1 MATKRFANVP
11 ADKQAAMERC
21 VLDVKKRSGLPK
33 DRAIAVCYSSVV
45 GGKDLEYLIDKELSL
60 NAKERRKQRRL
71 EDRRLNRAMT
81 KQENG
86 EPLSLD
92 DMRILAEDEPLDQ
105 SVSQEEAAAEIAAA
119 LTGKDL
125 DSQPIRA
132 ADPGDIM
139 SFVRPTT
146 TMAKDVVAPAGPLTA
161 VIDDK
166 MYHYPEEAHSSHNP
180 DLPANGATTF
190 DELDSYRDALHEARA
205 IRDVT
210 GDFEMLVGNVLAKSE
225 PGELGDRIVSLGEE
239 MKTRLENPPEEKS
252 AQDSGFLS
260 KIKEAL
266 QKAKI
271 TRASINDLPDSDFA
285 YIEPGG
291 KKDEDGRTV
300 PRSLR
305 HYPIHDAAHVRNA
318 LARASQQMNRGGKS
332 AEIARKAMPKIKT
345 AAKKMD
351 IGAPAEGKSSGFR
364 VEKALDGSWRWFGWV
379 SNKFRDRDAPAEPK
393 FGGQILSEAAHKE
406 FVEWA
411 TADPKRMPELWPWHT
426 KEGAHDLPADW
437 MDYADGFLMMSGA
450 LTAKEA
456 ERVQQLAA
464 KHDLAMSHGLI
475 NFDYDKKNGVI
486 RKYRT
491 FEASYL
497 PREHAANEWTDIE
510 TLQKEIADMGFNPA
524 RRGFLVEAL
533 GEERVKKLES
543 ETEGRGKA
551 LEGLGVEYK
560 ALSDTLERLADDGGD
575 EEEGAGA
582 GDGPGDLKAV
592 PTVDQIAAAVAQKL
606 ELKELSELLKD
617 QSQTILAMGKAL
629 TALAKSDDEKVA
641 EAMRP
646 RADAKAFVPIWSKR
660 LSQSEETKVDETKD
674 KELTDTKPGPSKQ
687 SWITET
693 FGPPQSEAAA
703 IPR

>member
-1 MATKRFANVP
+1 MRT
-11 ADKQAAMERC
+11 
-21 VLDVKKRSGLPK
+21 
-33 DRAIAVCYSSVV
+33 IA
-45 GGKDLEYLIDKELSL
+45 E
-60 NAKERRKQRRL
+60 
-71 EDRRLNRAMT
+71 ED
-81 KQENG
+81 
-86 EPLSLD
+86 
-92 DMRILAEDEPLDQ
+92 PLDQ
-105 SVSQEEAAAEIAAA
+105 SVSQEQAAAEIAAA
-119 LTGKDL
+119 LTGKDFDGQL
-125 DSQPIRA
+125 IRV
-132 ADPGDIM
+132 ADPGDLID
-139 SFVRPTT
+139 FKRPITT
-146 TMAKDVVAPAGPLTA
+146 TQSSTEAISTVTNPVDTTQPVSEP
-161 VIDDK
+161 DEK
-166 MYHYPEEAHSSHNP
+166 MIHYPDEGMSHNP

-190 DELDSYRDALHEARA
+190 DELDSYREALHEARA

-239 MKTRLENPPEEKS
+239 MKTRLENPPEEKAS
-252 AQDSGFLS
+252 EEIGFVAR
-260 KIKEAL
+260 IKEAL

-271 TRASINDLPDSDFA
+271 TR
-285 YIEPGG
+285 
-291 KKDEDGRTV
+291 
-300 PRSLR
+300 
-305 HYPIHDAAHVRNA
+305 
-318 LARASQQMNRGGKS
+318 
-332 AEIARKAMPKIKT
+332 T

-351 IGAPAEGKSSGFR
+351 IGAPAAGKSSGFR

-379 SNKFRDRDAPAEPK
+379 SNKFRDRDKPAEPK
-393 FGGQILSEAAHKE
+393 LGGQILSEAAHKE

-437 MDYADGFLMMSGA
+437 IDYADGFLMMSGA

-560 ALSDTLERLADDGGD
+560 ELSDTLERLADDGGD

-646 RADAKAFVPIWSKR
+646 RADAKEFVPIWSRR

-674 KELTDTKPGPSKQ
+674 KELAETKPGPSKQ

>member
-45 GGKDLEYLIDKELSL
+45 GGKDLEQLIDKELSL
-60 NAKERRKQRRL
+60 NAKERRKQRRI
-71 EDRRLNRAMT
+71 EDRKLDRALL
-81 KQENG
+81 KQESG
-86 EPLSLD
+86 APLSLD
-92 DMRILAEDEPLDQ
+92 EMRTIAEEDPLDQ
-105 SVSQEEAAAEIAAA
+105 NVSREQAAAEIAAA

-125 DSQPIRA
+125 DDQSVQVS
-132 ADPGDIM
+132 DPGDIM
-139 SFVRPTT
+139 SFQRAVVPVT
-146 TMAKDVVAPAGPLTA
+146 KDAVAPAGPLTT

-239 MKTRLENPPEEKS
+239 MKTRLENPPEEK
-252 AQDSGFLS
+252 ATEEVGFLAR
-260 KIKEAL
+260 IKEAL

-271 TRASINDLPDSDFA
+271 TRAA
-285 YIEPGG
+285 V
-291 KKDEDGRTV
+291 KKTDIGT
-300 PRSLR
+300 
-305 HYPIHDAAHVRNA
+305 
-318 LARASQQMNRGGKS
+318 S
-332 AEIARKAMPKIKT
+332 AES
-345 AAKKMD
+345 
-351 IGAPAEGKSSGFR
+351 KSSGFR

-379 SNKFRDRDAPAEPK
+379 SNKFRDRDKPAEPK
-393 FGGQILSEAAHKE
+393 LGGQILSEAAHKE

-437 MDYADGFLMMSGA
+437 IDYADGFLMMSGA
-450 LTAKEA
+450 LTVKEA
-456 ERVQQLAA
+456 EKLQQLAA
-464 KHDLAMSHGLI
+464 KYDLAMSHGLI
-475 NFDYDKKNGVI
+475 NFDYDKTNGVI

-510 TLQKEIADMGFNPA
+510 TLQKEIANMGFNPA

-533 GEERVKKLES
+533 GEERVKKLEG

-560 ALSDTLERLADDGGD
+560 ELSDTLERLADNG
-575 EEEGAGA
+575 EEEEAG
-582 GDGPGDLKAV
+582 GDGPGDSPIKAV
-592 PTVDQIAAAVAQKL
+592 DVDQIAAAVAEKL
-606 ELKELSELLKD
+606 ELKEMSQYLKD
-617 QSQTILAMGKAL
+617 QSEAILAMGKAL
-629 TALAKSDDEKVA
+629 TALAKTDDEKVA
-641 EAMRP
+641 ETLRP
-646 RADAKAFVPIWSKR
+646 RADVKEFIPIWSRR
-660 LSQSEETKVDETKD
+660 LSQAKETVVDEDKPKD
-674 KELTDTKPGPSKQ
+674 KELVEAKPGPSKQ
-687 SWITET
+687 SWVTET

>member
-1 MATKRFANVP
+1 MATRRFANVP

-45 GGKDLEYLIDKELSL
+45 GGKSLEELIDKELSL
-60 NAKERRKQRRL
+60 NAKERRKQRRV
-71 EDRRLNRAMT
+71 EDRKLDRALL
-81 KQENG
+81 KQESG
-86 EPLSLD
+86 APLSLD
-92 DMRILAEDEPLDQ
+92 EMRTIAEEDPLDQ
-105 SVSQEEAAAEIAAA
+105 NVSQEQAAAEIAAA
-119 LTGKDL
+119 LTGKGLFDP
-125 DSQPIRA
+125 PIQVT
-132 ADPGDIM
+132 DPGDLLD
-139 SFVRPTT
+139 FKRPTITNQST
-146 TMAKDVVAPAGPLTA
+146 TQAIATVTNPVDTTLAIPEPEQ
-161 VIDDK
+161 K
-166 MYHYPEEAHSSHNP
+166 MVHYPDEGMSHNP

-239 MKTRLENPPEEKS
+239 MKTRLENPPEEK
-252 AQDSGFLS
+252 ATEDIGFLAR
-260 KIKEAL
+260 IKEAL
-266 QKAKI
+266 RKAKI
-271 TRASINDLPDSDFA
+271 TR
-285 YIEPGG
+285 
-291 KKDEDGRTV
+291 
-300 PRSLR
+300 
-305 HYPIHDAAHVRNA
+305 
-318 LARASQQMNRGGKS
+318 
-332 AEIARKAMPKIKT
+332 T
-345 AAKKMD
+345 AAKKTG
-351 IGAPAEGKSSGFR
+351 IGAPAAGKSSGFR

-393 FGGQILSEAAHKE
+393 LGGQILSEAAHKE

-437 MDYADGFLMMSGA
+437 IDYADGFLMMSGA

-456 ERVQQLAA
+456 VRVQQLAA
-464 KHDLAMSHGLI
+464 KYDLAMSHGLI
-475 NFDYDKKNGVI
+475 NFDYDGKNGVI

-533 GEERVKKLES
+533 GEERVKKLEG
-543 ETEGRGKA
+543 ETESRGKA

-560 ALSDTLERLADDGGD
+560 ELSDTLERLADNG
-575 EEEGAGA
+575 EEEEPAG
-582 GDGPGDLKAV
+582 GGQPGDSPIKAV
-592 PTVDQIAAAVAQKL
+592 NVDQIAAAVAAKL

-641 EAMRP
+641 ETLRP
-646 RADAKAFVPIWSKR
+646 RADVKAFVPIWSKR
-660 LSQSEETKVDETKD
+660 LSQAEETKVDETKD
-674 KELTDTKPGPSKQ
+674 KELVEAKPGPSKQ
-687 SWITET
+687 SWVTET

>member
-1 MATKRFANVP
+1 M
-11 ADKQAAMERC
+11 DRC
-21 VLDVKKRSGLPK
+21 VEDIQRRSGLSKP
-33 DRAIAVCYSSVV
+33 RAIAVCHESIVS
-45 GGKDLEYLIDKELSL
+45 GKDIDELIDKELAL
-60 NAKERRKQRRL
+60 NAKQRRKQRRL

-81 KQENG
+81 KQENN
-86 EPLSLD
+86 EPLSLE
-92 DMRILAEDEPLDQ
+92 DMRVLAEEEPLDQ
-105 SVSQEEAAAEIAAA
+105 SVSQEQAAAEIAAA
-119 LTGKDL
+119 LSGKDI
-125 DSQPIRA
+125 DGQSIRVT
-132 ADPGDIM
+132 DPGDIM

-146 TMAKDVVAPAGPLTA
+146 TMTKDVVAPTGPLTT

-166 MYHYPEEAHSSHNP
+166 MIHYPDPGEGMSHMP
-180 DLPANGATTF
+180 ELPANGATTF

-239 MKTRLENPPEEKS
+239 MKTRLENPPEDKS
-252 AQDSGFLS
+252 TEETGFLAR
-260 KIKEAL
+260 IKEAL

-271 TRASINDLPDSDFA
+271 TRASINNLPDSDFA

-291 KKDEDGRTV
+291 KRDEDGRTA

-318 LARASQQMNRGGKS
+318 LARASQQINRGGRS
-332 AEIARKAMPKIKT
+332 AEIARKALPKIRA
-345 AAKKMD
+345 AAKKMG

-379 SNKFRDRDAPAEPK
+379 SNKFRDRDKPAEPK
-393 FGGQILSEAAHKE
+393 LGGQILSEAAHKE

-437 MDYADGFLMMSGA
+437 IDYADGFLMMSGP

-456 ERVQQLAA
+456 ERITQLAA
-464 KHDLAMSHGLI
+464 HHDLAMSHGLI
-475 NFDYDKKNGVI
+475 NFDYDKTNGVI

-497 PREHAANEWTDIE
+497 PREHAANAWTDIE
-510 TLQKEIADMGFNPA
+510 TLRKEAADMGFNPE

-533 GEERVKKLES
+533 GEERVKKLEG

-551 LEGLGVEYK
+551 LESLGVEYK
-560 ALSDTLERLADDGGD
+560 ELSDTLERLADDGGD
-575 EEEGAGA
+575 EEEGAGV

-641 EAMRP
+641 ETLRP
-646 RADAKAFVPIWSKR
+646 RADVKEFIPIWSRR
-660 LSQSEETKVDETKD
+660 LSQAKETVVDEEKPKD
-674 KELTDTKPGPSKQ
+674 KELVEAKPGPSKQ
-687 SWITET
+687 SWVTET

>member
-1 MATKRFANVP
+1 M
-11 ADKQAAMERC
+11 DRC
-21 VLDVKKRSGLPK
+21 VEDVQRRSGLSKP
-33 DRAIAVCYSSVV
+33 RAIAVCHESIVS
-45 GGKDLEYLIDKELSL
+45 GKDIDELIDKELAL
-60 NAKERRKQRRL
+60 NAKQRRKQRRL

-81 KQENG
+81 KQENN
-86 EPLSLD
+86 EPLSLE
-92 DMRILAEDEPLDQ
+92 DMRVLAEEEPLDQ
-105 SVSQEEAAAEIAAA
+105 SVSQEQAAAEIAAA
-119 LTGKDL
+119 LSGKDI
-125 DSQPIRA
+125 DGQSIRVT
-132 ADPGDIM
+132 DPGDIM

-146 TMAKDVVAPAGPLTA
+146 TMTKDVVAPTGPLTT

-166 MYHYPEEAHSSHNP
+166 MIHYPDPGEGMSHMP
-180 DLPANGATTF
+180 ELPANGATTF

-239 MKTRLENPPEEKS
+239 MKTRLENPPEEKAS
-252 AQDSGFLS
+252 EEIGFVAR
-260 KIKEAL
+260 IKEAL

-271 TRASINDLPDSDFA
+271 TR
-285 YIEPGG
+285 
-291 KKDEDGRTV
+291 
-300 PRSLR
+300 
-305 HYPIHDAAHVRNA
+305 
-318 LARASQQMNRGGKS
+318 
-332 AEIARKAMPKIKT
+332 T

-351 IGAPAEGKSSGFR
+351 IRAPAEGKSSGFR

-379 SNKFRDRDAPAEPK
+379 SNKFRDRDASAEPK
-393 FGGQILSEAAHKE
+393 LGGQILSEAAHKE

-437 MDYADGFLMMSGA
+437 IDYADGFLMMSGA

-456 ERVQQLAA
+456 ERVQRLAA

-491 FEASYL
+491 FESSYL

-510 TLQKEIADMGFNPA
+510 TLQKEIANMGFNPA

-533 GEERVKKLES
+533 GEERVKKLEG

-560 ALSDTLERLADDGGD
+560 ELSDTLERLADDGGD
-575 EEEGAGA
+575 EEEEST
-582 GDGPGDLKAV
+582 DGGEPGDSPIKAMV
-592 PTVDQIAAAVAQKL
+592 DVDQIAAAVAQKL

-629 TALAKSDDEKVA
+629 TAFAKSDDEKIA
-641 EAMRP
+641 ETLR
-646 RADAKAFVPIWSKR
+646 
-660 LSQSEETKVDETKD
+660 
-674 KELTDTKPGPSKQ
+674 
-687 SWITET
+687 
-693 FGPPQSEAAA
+693 
-703 IPR
+703 

>member
-1 MATKRFANVP
+1 MATRRFANVP
-11 ADKQAAMERC
+11 ADKQTAMERC

-45 GGKDLEYLIDKELSL
+45 GGKSLEELIDKELSL
-60 NAKERRKQRRL
+60 NAKERRKQRRV
-71 EDRRLNRAMT
+71 EDRKLDRALL
-81 KQENG
+81 KQEEG
-86 EPLSLD
+86 KPLSLD
-92 DMRILAEDEPLDQ
+92 EMRTIAEDELPDQ
-105 SVSQEEAAAEIAAA
+105 TVSQEQAAAEIAAA

-125 DSQPIRA
+125 DGQPIQVS
-132 ADPGDIM
+132 DPGDIM
-139 SFVRPTT
+139 SFQRAAAPVT
-146 TMAKDVVAPAGPLTA
+146 KDAVAPAGPLTA

-239 MKTRLENPPEEKS
+239 MKTRLENPPEEK
-252 AQDSGFLS
+252 ATEDIGFLAR
-260 KIKEAL
+260 IKEAL
-266 QKAKI
+266 RKAKI
-271 TRASINDLPDSDFA
+271 TR
-285 YIEPGG
+285 
-291 KKDEDGRTV
+291 
-300 PRSLR
+300 
-305 HYPIHDAAHVRNA
+305 
-318 LARASQQMNRGGKS
+318 
-332 AEIARKAMPKIKT
+332 T

-351 IGAPAEGKSSGFR
+351 VGAPAEGKSSGFR

-393 FGGQILSEAAHKE
+393 LGGQILSEAAHKE

-437 MDYADGFLMMSGA
+437 IDYADGFLMMSGA

-456 ERVQQLAA
+456 VRVQQLAA
-464 KHDLAMSHGLI
+464 KYDLAMSHGLI
-475 NFDYDKKNGVI
+475 NFDYDGKNGVI

-533 GEERVKKLES
+533 GEERVKKLEG
-543 ETEGRGKA
+543 ETESRGKA

-560 ALSDTLERLADDGGD
+560 ELSDTLERLADNG
-575 EEEGAGA
+575 EEEEPAG
-582 GDGPGDLKAV
+582 GGQPGDSPIKAV
-592 PTVDQIAAAVAQKL
+592 NVDQIAAAVAAKL

-641 EAMRP
+641 ETLRP
-646 RADAKAFVPIWSKR
+646 RADVKAFVPIWSKR
-660 LSQSEETKVDETKD
+660 LSQAEETKVDETKD
-674 KELTDTKPGPSKQ
+674 KELVEAKPGPSKQ
-687 SWITET
+687 SWVTET

>member
-1 MATKRFANVP
+1 MATKRFANVQ
-11 ADKQAAMERC
+11 AYQQAAMERC

-45 GGKDLEYLIDKELSL
+45 GGKDLEQLIDKELAL
-60 NAKERRKQRRL
+60 NARERRKQRRV
-71 EDRRLNRAMT
+71 EDRKLDRALL
-81 KQENG
+81 KQESG
-86 EPLSLD
+86 APLSLD
-92 DMRILAEDEPLDQ
+92 EMRTIAEEDPLDQ
-105 SVSQEEAAAEIAAA
+105 SVSQEQAAAEIAAA

-125 DSQPIRA
+125 DGQLIRV
-132 ADPGDIM
+132 ADPGDLID
-139 SFVRPTT
+139 FKRPTITNQST
-146 TMAKDVVAPAGPLTA
+146 TQAIATVTNPVDTTLAIPEPEQ
-161 VIDDK
+161 K
-166 MYHYPEEAHSSHNP
+166 MVHYPDEGMSHNP

-239 MKTRLENPPEEKS
+239 MKTRLENPPEEK
-252 AQDSGFLS
+252 AAEEIGFLS
-260 KIKEAL
+260 RIIPVRIKEAL

-271 TRASINDLPDSDFA
+271 TRA
-285 YIEPGG
+285 
-291 KKDEDGRTV
+291 
-300 PRSLR
+300 
-305 HYPIHDAAHVRNA
+305 
-318 LARASQQMNRGGKS
+318 
-332 AEIARKAMPKIKT
+332 
-345 AAKKMD
+345 AAKKTD
-351 IGAPAEGKSSGFR
+351 IGTPAEGKSSGFR

-379 SNKFRDRDAPAEPK
+379 SNKFRDRDKPAEPK
-393 FGGQILSEAAHKE
+393 LGGQILSEAAHKE

>member
-45 GGKDLEYLIDKELSL
+45 GGKDLEELIDKELSL
-60 NAKERRKQRRL
+60 NAKERRKQRRV
-71 EDRRLNRAMT
+71 EDRRLDRALQ
-81 KQENG
+81 KQEQG
-86 EPLSLD
+86 VALSLD
-92 DMRILAEDEPLDQ
+92 EMRIIAEEDPLDQ
-105 SVSQEEAAAEIAAA
+105 SISQEQAAAEIAAA
-119 LTGKDL
+119 LSGKDI
-125 DSQPIRA
+125 DRQSIRVT
-132 ADPGDIM
+132 DPGDIM

-146 TMAKDVVAPAGPLTA
+146 TMTKDVVAPTGPLTT

-166 MYHYPEEAHSSHNP
+166 MVHYPDEGMSHNP

-239 MKTRLENPPEEKS
+239 MRTRLENPPEEKTTEEG
-252 AQDSGFLS
+252 GFLAR
-260 KIKEAL
+260 IKEAL

-271 TRASINDLPDSDFA
+271 TRASINNLPDSDFA

-291 KKDEDGRTV
+291 KKDEDGHTT

-318 LARASQQMNRGGKS
+318 LARASQQINRGGKS
-332 AEIARKAMPKIKT
+332 AEIARKALPKIRAT
-345 AAKKMD
+345 AKKMG

-393 FGGQILSEAAHKE
+393 LGGQILSEAAHKE

-437 MDYADGFLMMSGA
+437 IDYADGFLMMSGA

-456 ERVQQLAA
+456 ERVQRL
-464 KHDLAMSHGLI
+464 MSHGLI

-510 TLQKEIADMGFNPA
+510 TLQKEIADMGFNPE

-533 GEERVKKLES
+533 GEERVKKLEG

-551 LEGLGVEYK
+551 LESLGVEYK
-560 ALSDTLERLADDGGD
+560 ELSDTLERLAVAGETEEEESTDGG
-575 EEEGAGA
+575 E
-582 GDGPGDLKAV
+582 PGDSPIKAMV
-592 PTVDQIAAAVAQKL
+592 DVDQIAAAVAQKL

-641 EAMRP
+641 ETLRP
-646 RADAKAFVPIWSKR
+646 RADVKEFIPSWSKR
-660 LSQSEETKVDETKD
+660 LSQAAETTVDETND
-674 KELTDTKPGPSKQ
+674 KELIKSQLGLTTK
-687 SWITET
+687 SWVTET
-693 FGPPQSEAAA
+693 LGTPQSEAAA

>member
-45 GGKDLEYLIDKELSL
+45 GGKSLEELIDKELSL

-71 EDRRLNRAMT
+71 GDRRLDRALQ
-81 KQENG
+81 KQESG
-86 EPLSLD
+86 VALSLD
-92 DMRILAEDEPLDQ
+92 DMRVLAEDEPLDQ
-105 SVSQEEAAAEIAAA
+105 TVSQEEAAAEIAAA

-125 DSQPIRA
+125 DDQPVRVT
-132 ADPGDIM
+132 DPGDIM
-139 SFVRPTT
+139 SFQRAAVPVI
-146 TMAKDVVAPAGPLTA
+146 KDAIAPAGTLTA

-166 MYHYPEEAHSSHNP
+166 MMTYPEEQHSSHNP

-239 MKTRLENPPEEKS
+239 MKTRLENPPEEK
-252 AQDSGFLS
+252 ATEDIGFLAR
-260 KIKEAL
+260 IKEAL

-271 TRASINDLPDSDFA
+271 TR
-285 YIEPGG
+285 
-291 KKDEDGRTV
+291 
-300 PRSLR
+300 
-305 HYPIHDAAHVRNA
+305 
-318 LARASQQMNRGGKS
+318 
-332 AEIARKAMPKIKT
+332 T
-345 AAKKMD
+345 AAKKTG
-351 IGAPAEGKSSGFR
+351 IGAPAAGKSSGFR

-393 FGGQILSEAAHKE
+393 LGGQILSEAAHKE

-426 KEGAHDLPADW
+426 KEGAHELPADW
-437 MDYADGFLMMSGA
+437 IDYADGFLMMSGA

-456 ERVQQLAA
+456 EKLQQLAA

-497 PREHAANEWTDIE
+497 PREHAANE
-510 TLQKEIADMGFNPA
+510 
-524 RRGFLVEAL
+524 
-533 GEERVKKLES
+533 
-543 ETEGRGKA
+543 
-551 LEGLGVEYK
+551 
-560 ALSDTLERLADDGGD
+560 
-575 EEEGAGA
+575 
-582 GDGPGDLKAV
+582 
-592 PTVDQIAAAVAQKL
+592 
-606 ELKELSELLKD
+606 
-617 QSQTILAMGKAL
+617 
-629 TALAKSDDEKVA
+629 
-641 EAMRP
+641 
-646 RADAKAFVPIWSKR
+646 
-660 LSQSEETKVDETKD
+660 
-674 KELTDTKPGPSKQ
+674 
-687 SWITET
+687 
-693 FGPPQSEAAA
+693 
-703 IPR
+703 